1 MSHTRICRR
10 GAQIFPLCG
19 LLVALVSTGGCG
31 PKAAPPAPPK
41 PKVEA
46 AKTAPAPVQTNLSRE
61 YVSVFEDLPPSV
73 GKDPFF
79 PNSHRRDPVPVA
91 ASDVHEEPVFV
102 LKGIL
107 RTRTLSQAVINNQVL
122 ETGEEEPVRVPSGH
136 VRVRC
141 LQIGNDYVLIQVEGE
156 SEPKRLTMDQK
167 K

>member
-1 MSHTRICRR
+1 
-10 GAQIFPLCG
+10 
-19 LLVALVSTGGCG
+19 
-31 PKAAPPAPPK
+31 
-41 PKVEA
+41 
-46 AKTAPAPVQTNLSRE
+46 
-61 YVSVFEDLPPSV
+61 
-73 GKDPFF
+73 
-79 PNSHRRDPVPVA
+79 VPVA

-122 ETGEEEPVRVPSGH
+122 ETGEEELVRVPSGH